1 VLRDAG
7 DASKIL
13 IKQMVT
19 KWVNYAAKVDRWM
32 KEEKV
37 QEVTI
42 SARSGV
48 DGWMSNA
55 ISDMA
60 FH

>member
-1 VLRDAG
+1 
-7 DASKIL
+7 
-13 IKQMVT
+13 
-19 KWVNYAAKVDRWM
+19 M

-48 DGWMSNA
+48 DGWMGNA